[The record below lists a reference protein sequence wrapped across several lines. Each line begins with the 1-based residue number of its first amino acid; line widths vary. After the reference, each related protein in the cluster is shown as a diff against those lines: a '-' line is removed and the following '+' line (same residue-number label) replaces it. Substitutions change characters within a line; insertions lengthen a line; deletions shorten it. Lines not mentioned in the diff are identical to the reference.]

1 MPEGDIGPRLILAV
15 LLAALA
21 VALAFF
27 GFLAW
32 RRRAA
37 GRPGAASRAGSRPW
51 APQPT
56 GSPLTQRQSLGDPLP
71 EGLEQHYGVL
81 GLGPGA
87 PPGEASG
94 AYRRLS
100 RKWNPDR
107 FREGSK
113 RRKEAEQ
120 RSRSINVAFDTI
132 RGTWSESE
140 REVAEAFD
148 QISSSTDASPG
159 AKPALIES
167 WLALGVGA
175 KLAAIWLVLFTLFW
189 LAPRSEIS
197 GSFLLAVTLTLFG
210 LPVSYVLVGPG
221 RHWANLLLFAPFI
234 VAGAA
239 TDALGPFPVED
250 QDAAFEAQNWRAFA
264 LVFLLIPTQVGIW
277 IGRTVRR
284 RLRGR
289 QHVIAAIFLLL
300 LLFVWV
306 ESCPVKLDCLPGI
319 TGGC

>member
-1 MPEGDIGPRLILAV
+1 MPEGDIDPRLVLAI

-21 VALAFF
+21 IALAFF
-27 GFLAW
+27 GLLAW

-37 GRPGAASRAGSRPW
+37 AASRTGSHPW
-51 APQPT
+51 APQAT
-56 GSPLTQRQSLGDPLP
+56 GSRGTQRQSLGDPLP

-100 RKWNPDR
+100 REWDPAR

-113 RRKEAEQ
+113 RRKEAKR

-148 QISSSTDASPG
+148 QISSSTDASPR
-159 AKPALIES
+159 ARLALIDW

-175 KLAAIWLVLFTLFW
+175 TLAPIWLVLFTLLW
-189 LAPRSEIS
+189 LVL
-197 GSFLLAVTLTLFG
+197 GSLSVALLFSFIGFG
-210 LPVSYVLVGPG
+210 LSHVLISPG
-221 RHWANLLLFAPFI
+221 RHWANLLLFVPLL

-239 TDALGPFPVED
+239 TEV
-250 QDAAFEAQNWRAFA
+250 FEAQEWRALA
-264 LVFLLIPTQVGIW
+264 LVLLLIATHIVIW
-277 IGRTVRR
+277 IWRTARGG
-284 RLRGR
+284 LGGR
-289 QHVIAAIFLLL
+289 QHKVSLILLGLLL
-300 LLFVWV
+300 MLAVMAFSEHL
-306 ESCPVKLDCLPGI
+306 PDCFPPWGSL
-319 TGGC
+319 GC